1 MRKKV
6 LKISLAT
13 AALIVAIGFAVQ
25 EHSYAAQYERQLEN
39 GYTHAFHELTTAV
52 AELDTAL
59 QKIQY
64 ANTIPMFHL
73 LCTDIYGK
81 SVAAQMALGELPN
94 SDIFL
99 EQTSA
104 FFARIGDYS
113 CALAHSAVAS
123 SALSNDAGQ
132 ILSELAQATSL
143 LSSALLNLQ
152 TDLTGGAITIDA
164 LIHIEETLAQELSDS
179 DAAPGGTSFQAIES
193 EFPEV
198 PALIY
203 DGPFSEHL
211 SNKTPLGISGLPF
224 VSRDAARAAAAD
236 FLNLRPEIL
245 TPVGQGEGVLPS
257 WSFSAPVNGGE
268 LYIELTQQG
277 CQVISLFSSRT
288 AGDSVIT
295 EVEAI
300 QLAKEFLSDNGYAN
314 MRESYHI
321 NQGGILAINFFPV
334 QQNVLCYPDLVKVAV
349 ALDTGE
355 VVGFES
361 HGWIMNHTDRTFS
374 AVEVDASTA
383 AQSISPSLEILSHQR
398 VLLPSEGEYEIL
410 CHEFKCKTVHDT
422 YVIVYINAVTGYEE
436 QILLLLES
444 DNGTLVW

>member
-6 LKISLAT
+6 LKISLAA
-13 AALIVAIGFAVQ
+13 AALIIAAGFAVQ

-59 QKIQY
+59 QKLQY
-64 ANTIPMFHL
+64 ANTLPMFHL

-104 FFARIGDYS
+104 FLARIGDYA
-113 CALAHSAVAS
+113 CALAHSAVVS
-123 SALSNDAGQ
+123 STLSDKTDQ
-132 ILSELAQATSL
+132 TLLQLAQATSL
-143 LSSALLNLQ
+143 LSSSLLNLQ

-164 LIHIEETLAQELSDS
+164 LIQIEEALAGKASDS
-179 DAAPGGTSFQAIES
+179 DAAPGGTSFQDIES

-198 PALIY
+198 PSLIY

-211 SNKTPLGISGLPF
+211 SSKTPLGISGLPYA
-224 VSRDAARAAAAD
+224 SRDEARAAAAE
-236 FLNLRPEIL
+236 FLNLRPEVL

-257 WSFSAPVNGGE
+257 WSFSAAVDGGE

-277 CQVISLFSSRT
+277 CQVISLFTSRT
-288 AGDSVIT
+288 AGASILT
-295 EVEAI
+295 EQEAI
-300 QLAKEFLSDNGYAN
+300 RLAKEFLSINGYSD
-314 MRESYHI
+314 MQESYHI
-321 NQGGILAINFFPV
+321 NQGGILTINFFPI
-334 QQNVLCYPDLVKVAV
+334 QQGVLCYPDLVKIAV

-361 HGWIMNHTDRTFS
+361 HGWIMNHTGRSFP
-374 AVEVDASTA
+374 AVEVDESTA
-383 AQSISPSLEILSHQR
+383 AQSVSPSLEILSHQL
-398 VLLPSEGEYEIL
+398 VLIPSEGEYEIL
-410 CHEFKCKTVHDT
+410 CHEFKCKTSQGT
-422 YVIVYINAVTGYEE
+422 NVIVYMNASTGYEE
-436 QILLLLES
+436 RILLLLEA

>member
-6 LKISLAT
+6 LKISLAA
-13 AALIVAIGFAVQ
+13 AALIVATGFAVQ
-25 EHSYAAQYERQLEN
+25 GHSYAAQYERQLEN

-52 AELDTAL
+52 SELDTAL

-64 ANTIPMFHL
+64 TNTLPMFHL

-81 SVAAQMALGELPN
+81 AVAAQMALGELPN

-104 FFARIGDYS
+104 FLAQIGDYA
-113 CALAHSAVAS
+113 CALAHSAVVS
-123 SALSNDAGQ
+123 STLSDSAD
-132 ILSELAQATSL
+132 LTLPELAQATSL

-164 LIHIEETLAQELSDS
+164 LIQIEKNLAQEISDS

-198 PALIY
+198 PSLIY

-211 SNKTPLGISGLPF
+211 SNKTPLALSGLPHF
-224 VSRDAARAAAAD
+224 TRDEARAVAAD

-245 TPVGQGEGVLPS
+245 TLTAQSEGVLPS
-257 WSFSAPVNGGE
+257 WSFSAAVNGGE

-277 CQVISLFSSRT
+277 CKVISLFTSRT
-288 AGDSVIT
+288 AGDSVLT
-295 EVEAI
+295 EQEAI
-300 QLAKEFLSDNGYAN
+300 TLAKEFLLENGYAD
-314 MRESYHI
+314 MQESYHI
-321 NQGGILAINFFPV
+321 NQGGKLTINFFPV
-334 QQNVLCYPDLVKVAV
+334 QHGILCYPDLVKVTV

-361 HGWIMNHTDRTFS
+361 HGWIMNHTNRSFS
-374 AVEVDASTA
+374 AIAVKESA
-383 AQSISPSLEILSHQR
+383 AALSVSPALEIMSHR
-398 VLLPSEGEYEIL
+398 LALIPSAGEYELL
-410 CHEFKCKTVHDT
+410 CHEFKCKTSQGT
-422 YVIVYINAVTGYEE
+422 NVIVYINTETGYEE
-436 QILLLLES
+436 QILLLLEA

>member
-6 LKISLAT
+6 LKISLA
-13 AALIVAIGFAVQ
+13 AVALIVAAGFAVQ
-25 EHSYAAQYERQLEN
+25 GHSYAAQYERQLEN

-59 QKIQY
+59 QKLQY
-64 ANTIPMFHL
+64 ANSVPMFHL

-104 FFARIGDYS
+104 FLARIGDYACS
-113 CALAHSAVAS
+113 LAHSAVVS
-123 SALSNDAGQ
+123 STLSDNAEQ
-132 ILSELAQATSL
+132 ILPELAMATSL

-152 TDLTGGAITIDA
+152 TDLTGGAITIDS

-198 PALIY
+198 PSLIY

-224 VSRDAARAAAAD
+224 VSRDEARAAAAD
-236 FLNLRPEIL
+236 FLNLRPEVL
-245 TPVGQGEGVLPS
+245 TSVGRGEGVLPS
-257 WSFSAPVNGGE
+257 WSFSAAVDGGE
-268 LYIELTQQG
+268 LYIELSQKG

-288 AGDSVIT
+288 AGDSVLT
-295 EVEAI
+295 EQKAV
-300 QLAKEFLSDNGYAN
+300 QLAKKFLTDKGYSN
-314 MRESYHI
+314 MQESYHT
-321 NQGGILAINFFPV
+321 NQGGILTINFFPV
-334 QQNVLCYPDLVKVAV
+334 QQNVLCYPDLVKVSV

-355 VVGFES
+355 VAGFES
-361 HGWIMNHTDRTFS
+361 HGWIMNHTDRSFS
-374 AVEVDASTA
+374 AVEVDANTA
-383 AQSISPSLEILSHQR
+383 AQSISPSLEILSHQ
-398 VLLPSEGEYEIL
+398 LALIPSEGEYEIL
-410 CHEFKCKTVHDT
+410 CHEFKCKTAQGT
-422 YVIVYINAVTGYEE
+422 NVIVYINAATGYEE

-444 DNGTLVW
+444 ENGTLVW

>member
-6 LKISLAT
+6 LIISLTA
-13 AALIVAIGFAVQ
+13 AALIVAAGFAVQ

-59 QKIQY
+59 QKLQY
-64 ANTIPMFHL
+64 ANTVPMFHL

-104 FFARIGDYS
+104 FLARIGDYA
-113 CALAHSAVAS
+113 CALAHSAIVS
-123 SALSNDAGQ
+123 STLSGDTDLT
-132 ILSELAQATSL
+132 LSQLAQATTL
-143 LSSALLNLQ
+143 LSSSLLNLQ

-164 LIHIEETLAQELSDS
+164 LIQIEEILAEETSDS

-198 PALIY
+198 PSLIY

-211 SNKTPLGISGLPF
+211 SNKTPLGISGLPNAN
-224 VSRDAARAAAAD
+224 RDEARAAAAD
-236 FLNLRPEIL
+236 FLGLRPEVL
-245 TPVGQGEGVLPS
+245 TSVGQGEGVLPS
-257 WSFSAPVNGGE
+257 WSFSATVDGGE
-268 LYIELTQQG
+268 LYIEVTQQG
-277 CQVISLFSSRT
+277 CQVISLFSSRV
-288 AGDSVIT
+288 AGDSTLT
-295 EVEAI
+295 EQDAI
-300 QLAKEFLSDNGYAN
+300 RYAREFLSENGYVD
-314 MRESYHI
+314 MQESYHI
-321 NQGGILAINFFPV
+321 RQGSILTINFFPV
-334 QQNVLCYPDLVKVAV
+334 QQDVLCYPDLVKVAV

-355 VVGFES
+355 IVGFES
-361 HGWIMNHTDRTFS
+361 HGWIMNHTSRSFP
-374 AVEVDASTA
+374 AVNITADTA
-383 AQSISPSLEILSHQR
+383 AQSVSSSLEIISHQ
-398 VLLPSEGEYEIL
+398 LALIPSEGEYEIL
-410 CHEFKCKTVHDT
+410 CHEFKCRTQYDT
-422 YVIVYINAVTGYEE
+422 NVIVYINAETGYEE
-436 QILLLLES
+436 QILLLLEE